1 MEMENRIPRIW
12 SLLEQ
17 TPWAIQPEKL
27 EAIIEVLRLRAT
39 GQEIA
44 YLAANQ
50 PRPEP
55 ATNNGIVGVLPVFGM
70 MSHRVNML
78 SNFSGGTSTEM
89 LGKQLKALADNPE
102 ISSIVLDINSPGGE
116 VFGMP
121 ELAADIRKIRSQKR
135 IVALANPI
143 AASAAYWLGASAS
156 EFYSIPSGQV
166 GSIGVYGVHKDVS
179 AAEEKLGVKVNIISA
194 GKYKAEGSEHE
205 PLTEEAR
212 SHIQEMVDAY
222 YGMFID
228 GVAKGRN
235 VKAGEVDAKFGEGRM
250 VLASDAQSKGMIDG
264 VTTMDAL
271 LKHELKISQNGV
283 VRVMAPETTPAI
295 ETMGIK
301 MSAKLPSAK
310 ESITPKLSDEDRQ
323 RRWRAV

>member
-1 MEMENRIPRIW
+1 MEMENQIPRIW

-27 EAIIEVLRLRAT
+27 EQIIEVLRLRAT

-44 YLAANQ
+44 YLAANT

-55 ATNNGIVGVLPVFGM
+55 SSNNGIVGVLPVFGM
-70 MSHRVNML
+70 MSHRVNMV

-102 ISSIVLDINSPGGE
+102 ISSIILDINSPGGE

-121 ELAADIRKIRSQKR
+121 ELAADIRAIRGRKR

-166 GSIGVYGVHKDVS
+166 GSIGVYGIHKDVS
-179 AAEEKLGVKVNIISA
+179 AAEEKLGVKVSIISA
-194 GKYKAEGSEHE
+194 GKYKTEGSEHE
-205 PLTEEAR
+205 PLTEEAKA
-212 SHIQEMVDAY
+212 HMQEMVDAY
-222 YGMFID
+222 YGMFVD
-228 GVAKGRN
+228 GVASGRA
-235 VKAGEVDAKFGEGRM
+235 VKPSEVEGKFGEGRM
-250 VLASDAQSKGMIDG
+250 VLASHAKSKGMIDG
-264 VTTMDAL
+264 IITMDNL
-271 LKHELKISQNGV
+271 LKRELKLSQNGHGRIV
-283 VRVMAPETTPAI
+283 SHETTPQIEAKASSAI
-295 ETMGIK
+295 A
-301 MSAKLPSAK
+301 SAISKL
-310 ESITPKLSDEDRQ
+310 TDEDRQ
-323 RRWRAV
+323 RRLRAL